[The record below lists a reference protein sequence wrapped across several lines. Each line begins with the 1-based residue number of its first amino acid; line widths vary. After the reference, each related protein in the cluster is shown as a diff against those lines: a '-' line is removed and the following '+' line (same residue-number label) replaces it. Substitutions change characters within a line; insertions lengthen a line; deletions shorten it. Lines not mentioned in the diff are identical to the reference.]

1 MRLEFVAIGILV
13 GYVIV
18 GALTKAYRHRDS
30 RRIEDPD
37 QRYF

>member
-30 RRIEDPD
+30 KSIENPD
-37 QRYF
+37 ERYF